1 MRRRR
6 FHEKGERRDFGAK
19 AFSSVVCFEVMK
31 TAEMFKSFKFDQSRI
46 DEDISE
52 EKWFKK

>member
-6 FHEKGERRDFGAK
+6 FHEKGERHDFGAK

-31 TAEMFKSFKFDQSRI
+31 TAEMLKSFKFDQSGI

-52 EKWFKK
+52 EKW